1 MHGDGGDDHGSDI
14 GNDTGNDGD
23 GMGDG
28 MDDALKIDRPLLV
41 GEVPMLFLIPLIS
54 TYPRYQVLSGYP
66 ILGYLF
72 ETNITWLVSSR

>member
-28 MDDALKIDRPLLV
+28 MDDVLKIDRPLLV
-41 GEVPMLFLIPLIS
+41 GEVPMLFLYHLYPLTRVTRYYRDIPYLA
-54 TYPRYQVLSGYP
+54 TYLKQ
-66 ILGYLF
+66 
-72 ETNITWLVSSR
+72 T